1 MAKKHEN
8 KTNSLVTASDELGKV
23 LITLYKSKSFTRA
36 GKDLADTLFKS
47 GVQAGALV
55 SGIAELTERSAKIS
69 AANEAILKL
78 NEVLYIAKIM
88 QTADYYRP
96 SQVNPLVAY
105 VQKMIKG
112 LRELLHNV
120 PEVRRRIH
128 VHSTFGMTAVNPGAL
143 SAVQKIAAP
152 AADNKFGYLPAAAS
166 APVETA
172 TLPAVTTTAPAVTP
186 PPPVETDELEEEIDD
201 GNEQMTIPLPE
212 EGLD

>member
-1 MAKKHEN
+1 MAKKNE
-8 KTNSLVTASDELGKV
+8 TQPNSLVSASEELGKV

-55 SGIAELTERSAKIS
+55 SGIAELTDRSAKIA
-69 AANEAILKL
+69 AANDAILKL

-96 SQVNPLVAY
+96 SQVNPLVNY
-105 VQKMIKG
+105 ITKMITG

-128 VHSTFGMTAVNPGAL
+128 VHSAFSFNGVSPAAL
-143 SAVQKIAAP
+143 SAVEKLAAP
-152 AADNKFGYLPAAAS
+152 AADNKFAYLPAE
-166 APVETA
+166 V
-172 TLPAVTTTAPAVTP
+172 VTP
-186 PPPVETDELEEEIDD
+186 EEEAKEEIDD
-201 GNEQMTIPLPE
+201 GNEQMTIPLPDGGKTADGAE
-212 EGLD
+212 DGIE